1 MRVPTLCTFALFVLL
16 ASVRCQA
23 ASVTAGNLLVSASG
37 SNTIVE
43 YTPDGNVVQTIN
55 ISPLPAAAGS
65 DPRDFVSDGNE
76 SIFVFNGTF
85 STALS
90 SINTVTGAQVDD
102 TSIEFATSNRT
113 SHGGIALLGNRVF
126 VNDVTIG
133 TSTTHGLIA
142 WDIGSS
148 SGPTRFVQGFG
159 TVDLTAGMDGLLYAL
174 GNSSASGNTT
184 ASHPASTIHV
194 FDPDTL
200 MRVDEIQLPTAS
212 VTIGFDGLVAAAN
225 GELFGID
232 GDTFYRMDRDGNVLD
247 TLMVTKSG
255 SGPELV
261 DLDISSTGQLLATD
275 RFGEVFLT
283 DTNFSSVSQFNIEIT
298 GGSNYFAAFASP
310 VTAIPEPS
318 SLAVLGLIAV
328 GIAQRRSRR
337 R

>member
-1 MRVPTLCTFALFVLL
+1 MRTRLLLGIAAIFATAPACV
-16 ASVRCQA
+16 A
-23 ASVTAGNLLVSASG
+23 ATVTAGNLLVSASG

-43 YTPDGNVVQTIN
+43 YTPNGAVVQTIN

-76 SIFVFNGTF
+76 SIIVFNGTF

-90 SINTVTGAQVDD
+90 TINTVTGAQDDD
-102 TSIEFATSNRT
+102 TSIEFTTSNRN

-126 VNDVTIG
+126 VNDVTVG

-159 TVDLTAGMDGLLYAL
+159 TVDLTAGADGLLYAL
-174 GNSSASGNTT
+174 GSSTASANTT
-184 ASHPASTIHV
+184 AGHPASTVHV
-194 FDPDTL
+194 FDPNSLT
-200 MRVDEIQLPTAS
+200 RVDEIALPTGTAS
-212 VTIGFDGLVAAAN
+212 IGFEGLVAAAN

-232 GDTFYRMDRDGNVLD
+232 GDTFYRMDRDGNILD
-247 TLMVTKSG
+247 TLMVTKAG
-255 SGPELV
+255 SGPTLV

-283 DTNFSSVSQFNIEIT
+283 DTGFSSVSQFNIEIS
-298 GGSNYFAAFASP
+298 GASNYFAAFASP

-318 SLAVLGLIAV
+318 SFAMLGCIAFGLV
-328 GIAQRRSRR
+328 ARRSRTR
-337 R
+337 